1 MDTETWFH
9 PLKGC
14 AFNCRSR
21 KQKAV
26 PYNVN
31 LCDKGQVKK
40 GGGKKGHYE
49 GNGKYRRN
57 AARGQG
63 RVWGG
68 AGSLRELWEP
78 RDVNDAC

>member
-40 GGGKKGHYE
+40 GGGKKDIMKEVENTG
-49 GNGKYRRN
+49 GTPLGGK
-57 AARGQG
+57 
-63 RVWGG
+63 G
-68 AGSLRELWEP
+68 AFGE
-78 RDVNDAC
+78 